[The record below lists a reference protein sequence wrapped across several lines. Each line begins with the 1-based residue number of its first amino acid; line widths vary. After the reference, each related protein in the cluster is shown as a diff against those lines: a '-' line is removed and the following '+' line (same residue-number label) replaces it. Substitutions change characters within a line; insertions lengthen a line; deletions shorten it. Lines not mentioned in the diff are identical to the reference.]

1 MDADLVVANLLKQAI
16 ALHLLEERCECS
28 GNVPP
33 NAVGNIMRR
42 HLPPV
47 VADGDAHFLFDLPI
61 RGREHARPAKKVK
74 GPRLKIGPREF
85 P

>member
-47 VADGDAHFLFDLPI
+47 VADGDAHFLFDSLFLA
-61 RGREHARPAKKVK
+61 GSMH
-74 GPRLKIGPREF
+74 GPRKKGRDLG
-85 P
+85 